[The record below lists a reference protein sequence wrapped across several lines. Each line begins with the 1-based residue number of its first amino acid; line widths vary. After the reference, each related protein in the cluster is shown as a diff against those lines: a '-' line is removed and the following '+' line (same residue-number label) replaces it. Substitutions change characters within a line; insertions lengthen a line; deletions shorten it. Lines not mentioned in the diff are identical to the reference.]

1 MSSLGVLSQK
11 TKMAKP
17 LGADGLGLTM
27 SSNVPKYFSYEA
39 QHWNQYPPDVQQQI
53 NAQANLIE
61 SQRTA
66 QYKTYI
72 QEGAC
77 DATRPGR
84 LAGGLRELLVNIGG
98 DVSKMGKDEAAF
110 GPLECKEWWRIW
122 DRGVEMFDAGSASH
136 GMLDTI
142 CKGVTVKLP
151 SCPKPVAAVAPAPKP
166 IAPVS
171 TGPIVPAKPKY
182 SAANIAM
189 VGGAL
194 AAVTVLGYAIA
205 KKKGWIKPKA
215 A

>member
-1 MSSLGVLSQK
+1 MSSLGILSQRP
-11 TKMAKP
+11 KMAKP
-17 LGADGLGLTM
+17 LGADALGLTM
-27 SSNVPKYFSYEA
+27 SPYVPKYFSYEA
-39 QHWNQYPPDVQQQI
+39 QHWNDYPADVQQQI

-66 QYKTYI
+66 QYKNYV

-84 LAGGLRELLVNIGG
+84 LAGGLRELLATIGEPKNLG
-98 DVSKMGKDEAAF
+98 PDESAF

-122 DRGVEMFDAGSASH
+122 DRPVERFDADAASH

-151 SCPKPVAAVAPAPKP
+151 NCTKPVAAVVPVKPAVTPTATP
-166 IAPVS
+166 ITP
-171 TGPIVPAKPKY
+171 TKPKY